1 MATETISIRVDAT
14 LASGLRAAA
23 KKLQLP
29 LAKVL
34 QGSLFLALVSLDVS
48 KPGQVRFKR
57 PQSTLP

>member
-1 MATETISIRVDAT
+1 MATETISLRIDKT
-14 LASGLRAAA
+14 LADGFRAAS

-48 KPGQVRFKR
+48 QPGRVKFKR
-57 PQSTLP
+57 MASA

>member
-1 MATETISIRVDAT
+1 MATETISLRIDKT
-14 LASGLRAAA
+14 LADGFRAAL

-48 KPGQVRFKR
+48 QSGRVKFKR
-57 PQSTLP
+57 MASA